1 MFDKVPKPVMC
12 LFRNCKRSS
21 SDPALPAYL
30 TQLSLRAILVAALLG
45 FLLPASAALALPAA
59 LLKSKPAASANVET
73 APDPSATIATDGGLQ
88 ALLRT
93 RYGGIEALQRV
104 TPVVQ
109 AGVVRLDGEVDNEA
123 QRKLA
128 VLIARQAP
136 GTGSVDNQLRLTSD
150 LGVRLRSGFEQ
161 VVAKLVRLLSAGP
174 LLLVAIATVFLMTWL
189 GRFLSRRLHWMRL
202 RSHNPYMDGL
212 LRGLV
217 RVVFVLA
224 GLLIALDLLGATALV
239 GAVLGSAGVVGLVLG
254 FAFKDIAENYIAGIL
269 LSLRR
274 PFAPGDHIAV
284 EKNEGKVV
292 ALTSRVTILIT
303 LDGNHLQL
311 PNALVFK
318 SVLLNY
324 SRNPKRRFDF
334 TTEVGTH
341 PSWNDALELG
351 IASLAGV
358 QGVLADPAPAAQIQ
372 ELGADGATLR
382 FMAWIDQRENDLL
395 KTRSEAMRLVRRGL
409 REAGITAP
417 SATQRIE
424 LIRETSALGKPPDA
438 GDSAQQRDVSVDHDV
453 DHQVDAAR
461 DAHGMQGDK
470 DLLAPKQAGDAPVSR
485 NPLPS

>member
-1 MFDKVPKPVMC
+1 M
-12 LFRNCKRSS
+12 
-21 SDPALPAYL
+21 
-30 TQLSLRAILVAALLG
+30 LLG
-45 FLLPASAALALPAA
+45 LLLPAGMAFALPTA
-59 LLKSKPAASANVET
+59 LLKSKPAATVDAVEG
-73 APDPSATIATDGGLQ
+73 APDAAATIATDRTLQ
-88 ALLRT
+88 DQLRAHY
-93 RYGGIEALQRV
+93 RGIEGMEEI

-128 VLIARQAP
+128 AVIATKAP
-136 GTGSVDNQLRLTSD
+136 GASSVDNQLRLTND
-150 LGVRLRSGFEQ
+150 LGVRLRSGFDQ
-161 VVAKLVRLLSAGP
+161 VMTKLVRLLAAAP
-174 LLLVAIATVFLMTWL
+174 LLLIAIAIILAMAWL
-189 GRFLSRRLHWMRL
+189 GSFLSRRLHWMRM

-274 PFAPGDHIAV
+274 PFAPGDHIVV

-334 TTEVGTH
+334 STVIGSNT
-341 PSWNDALELG
+341 PWNDALELG
-351 IASLAGV
+351 IETLAGV
-358 QGVLADPAPAAQIQ
+358 QGVLTDPAPSAQIQ
-372 ELGADGATLR
+372 ELSADGATLR
-382 FMAWIDQRENDLL
+382 FMGWIDQRDNDVL
-395 KTRSEAMRLVRRGL
+395 KTRSESMRLVRRAL
-409 REAGITAP
+409 REAGITPP
-417 SATQRIE
+417 SPTQRVE
-424 LIRETSALGKPPDA
+424 LTRESAVEKPLVG
-438 GDSAQQRDVSVDHDV
+438 GDTTQQRDVSVDHDV
-453 DHQVDAAR
+453 DTQLYAAR
-461 DAHGMQGDK
+461 DAQAQDGEK
-470 DLLAPKQAGDAPVSR
+470 NLLTPKNSDPAP
-485 NPLPS
+485 